1 MSRRSMKL
9 HLNRAVACTVCRVV
23 TKEPVL
29 NNCLHAYCVPCRR
42 VMRTAKCPMRREEL
56 CGEDEA
62 YGRGLHCTLRAMAL
76 LDESGASAEVE
87 ELVDLGIKFF
97 QKASRVDTN
106 IPDLAYYCGWT
117 MDFRGE
123 HLFAAGMYREAVEVN
138 KSDWRVLEKL
148 IQLYLKVSLPSAA
161 LHFCELYHTALESAA
176 EEVML
181 SKMSEVHSL
190 VEAANR
196 DIVTPRWRFKVGD
209 RFLISVEQEE
219 GWREGQIVK
228 CGHRDVSADW
238 PEWMGLAPYK
248 ILMVHECDCD
258 VYCTCRRTVFGE
270 MDSDNTVRTV
280 TAEYRQALRRPPVIA
295 GPVDMAAVEKELL
308 PLLAPRDRSWL
319 ESTGDVAATVSRL
332 WLEYNRL
339 VAPRKRLGETH
350 GPALSPAVILF
361 RLFPE
366 QSENELRSTAE
377 NESLEKKVR
386 VAALLALGDCAL
398 LGMYAWETDVEGRL
412 PAAHGPYM
420 SAFHD
425 LGAAEGA
432 VAVAVLYYLRQLPLD
447 QRWSASLSNRIVTSM
462 VGCARDIWGL
472 LEQSV
477 LTGGAPRVCQ
487 FLLWRAKHAQSAA
500 PDYDLPLSNAM
511 CSVVERAEDITPTQF
526 PLDSA
531 GGGQGAV
538 DYRALIK
545 RAQASFAAGRFKAAL
560 EDYFEVHL
568 LLPSHTPKVLSDRL
582 SYLTVHCQLSNC
594 EAEGPDSD
602 SAKGVDQVVEAC
614 TDMLNPK
621 HKLPPDVVD
630 KVIGMLVRA
639 TEFRALRDARRA
651 LATEGGQDDFLA
663 QHEQL
668 MRSQG
673 QGRVSARQRRQ
684 MRTSQRERAHARSR
698 HSLPVRE
705 AVGEEHMQREHTIQ
719 TCEVLASNVEGL
731 ALNAGDDHDCCPFCW
746 TPWSEFAEDSALAVV
761 LPCRHAV
768 CLCCLSQEWK
778 ACSSD
783 DSDTRFACGLCR
795 GLLPPALVPSIAAE
809 VLEQHSAD
817 SGLASLVQRLSMP
830 ERAQK
835 ALLASLLVLQ
845 DFDFSQVL
853 AKLMDIVGSL
863 GHLKPD
869 LTSEQKQR
877 IVARAREREKY
888 LWEQLTQVR
897 GELDELL
904 DLGSAQGRTLRQR
917 LNMLYEQVRDEA
929 ASAADEIFRQT
940 NEVRSMATETQGQCV
955 LDLHGLYVAEAL
967 QKVQEVVLPVLPV
980 VGFMLITGR
989 GLHSSRAEGQVHSVL
1004 KAAVGEYLQQRGL
1017 AVEPVPTNDGAIY
1030 VLCTTS

>member
-1 MSRRSMKL
+1 MMKANL
-9 HLNRAVACTVCRVV
+9 KGKVACTVCGTV
-23 TKEPVL
+23 TAEPVL
-29 NNCLHAYCVPCRR
+29 NSCHHAYCVPCRR
-42 VMRTAKCPMRREEL
+42 AMETDQCPVSMCGEQL
-56 CGEDEA
+56 CGQDEA
-62 YGRGLHCTLRAMAL
+62 YGRGLYCTLRMM
-76 LDESGASAEVE
+76 DSVDGGAGGGDAAGGGGKGGGGGKAKG
-87 ELVDLGIKFF
+87 LKRLGILAMGFF
-97 QKASRVDTN
+97 TQAQEQDQHTR
-106 IPDLAYYCGWT
+106 IRDLPYYHGWQ
-117 MDFRGE
+117 MEFEGN
-123 HLFAAGMYREAVEVN
+123 HAQAAPMYLEALRRN
-138 KSDWRVLEKL
+138 KSDLRALQRL
-148 IQLYLKVSLPSAA
+148 ITLYLQVHLPSAA
-161 LHFCELYHTALESAA
+161 LHHCELYQAALMRAESGLG
-176 EEVML
+176 EEALMGKLV
-181 SKMSEVHSL
+181 EVNSL
-190 VEAANR
+190 VAAATQ
-196 DIVTPRWRFKVGD
+196 DLTTPRWRFKVGD
-209 RFLISVEQEE
+209 RVLRLVEGGGGGE
-219 GWREGQIVK
+219 WKEGQITWVGGVQK
-228 CGHRDVSADW
+228 EDADW
-238 PEWMGLAPYK
+238 PAWMGLAAYG
-248 ILMVHECDCD
+248 IELVEECDCD
-258 VYCTCRRTVFGE
+258 ATCTCTRLSRAS
-270 MDSDNTVRTV
+270 MDSDSVVRRV
-280 TAEYRQALRRPPVIA
+280 TQEYRQSLRRPPVSA

-783 DSDTRFACGLCR
+783 DSDT
-795 GLLPPALVPSIAAE
+795 
-809 VLEQHSAD
+809 
-817 SGLASLVQRLSMP
+817 
-830 ERAQK
+830 
-835 ALLASLLVLQ
+835 
-845 DFDFSQVL
+845 
-853 AKLMDIVGSL
+853 
-863 GHLKPD
+863 
-869 LTSEQKQR
+869 
-877 IVARAREREKY
+877 
-888 LWEQLTQVR
+888 
-897 GELDELL
+897 
-904 DLGSAQGRTLRQR
+904 
-917 LNMLYEQVRDEA
+917 
-929 ASAADEIFRQT
+929 
-940 NEVRSMATETQGQCV
+940 
-955 LDLHGLYVAEAL
+955 
-967 QKVQEVVLPVLPV
+967 
-980 VGFMLITGR
+980 
-989 GLHSSRAEGQVHSVL
+989 
-1004 KAAVGEYLQQRGL
+1004 
-1017 AVEPVPTNDGAIY
+1017 
-1030 VLCTTS
+1030 